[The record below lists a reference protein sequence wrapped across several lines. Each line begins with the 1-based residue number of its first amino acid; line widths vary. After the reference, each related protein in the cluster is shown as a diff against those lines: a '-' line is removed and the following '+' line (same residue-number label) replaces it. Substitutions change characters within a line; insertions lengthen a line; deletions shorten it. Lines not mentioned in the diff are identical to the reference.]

1 MSEKIKSPLD
11 GAEDPNE
18 SLKWI
23 RVRIQK
29 LESELESLRRREKNI
44 KDAISDSKQQKL
56 FML

>member
-1 MSEKIKSPLD
+1 MSEKIKSPLQ

-29 LESELESLRRREKNI
+29 LESELESLRRRENKI
-44 KDAISDSKQQKL
+44 KDIISDSKQPKL

>member
-1 MSEKIKSPLD
+1 MSEKIKSPLVD
-11 GAEDPNE
+11 AEDPNE

-29 LESELESLRRREKNI
+29 LESELESLRRREKKI
-44 KDAISDSKQQKL
+44 KDIISDSQQPKL